1 MQHSVMATKKE
12 DLKGGEKKQPK
23 LEIRDL
29 KPKKELK
36 GGSGHKESVEK
47 RRPGTTGE
55 IDFMTW
61 E

>member
-1 MQHSVMATKKE
+1 MQNSVMATKKKDPE
-12 DLKGGEKKQPK
+12 GGEKKELK
-23 LEIRDL
+23 LELRDL
-29 KPKKELK
+29 KPKKDLK
-36 GGSGHKESVEK
+36 GGSGHKESPER